1 MSTQNPV
8 SSEPEVTPHGSVNPV
23 SADQAAKADE
33 PLGEPGLAALKSERE
48 ARAAAEKQAKDALAK
63 VKAFEDAQKTE
74 AEKQAERLAEFE
86 RENAE
91 LKSAKTRAE
100 VAATKQIPS
109 ELFAGPASDSP
120 EDLAAFADALVAWR
134 GEQAPPEQARFIVPA
149 EGSGQPTLPLNGD
162 GLEAALKQA
171 IGIN

>member
-1 MSTQNPV
+1 MSTETPAPAEPTATPAAPA
-8 SSEPEVTPHGSVNPV
+8 EPEG
-23 SADQAAKADE
+23 AKPDE

-74 AEKQAERLAEFE
+74 AERQAERFAEIE

-100 VAATKQIPS
+100 VAAAKGVPA
-109 ELFAGPASDSP
+109 ELLSGGTQEELEAS
-120 EDLAAFADALVAWR
+120 ADALIAFKGAV
-134 GEQAPPEQARFIVPA
+134 QPQKLIVPNISNSPGRQA
-149 EGSGQPTLPLNGD
+149 D
-162 GLEAALKQA
+162 DKQFVRDLF
-171 IGIN
+171 GTD